1 MIINKKQQSF
11 VGFKKKNYKATKD
24 RCSNFHQAIILFFS
38 FSRDILD
45 AYYKVCLFTL

>member
-11 VGFKKKNYKATKD
+11 VGLKKKNYKATKD
-24 RCSNFHQAIILFFS
+24 RCSNFHQSIFLSFS

-45 AYYKVCLFTL
+45 AYYKVCSFTL